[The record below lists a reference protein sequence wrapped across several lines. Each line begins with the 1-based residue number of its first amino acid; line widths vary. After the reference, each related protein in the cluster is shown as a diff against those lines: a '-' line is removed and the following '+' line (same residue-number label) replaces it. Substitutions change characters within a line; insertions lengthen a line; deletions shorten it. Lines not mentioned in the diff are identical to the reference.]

1 MQPAQLLDD
10 TDGVP
15 DMRKTLTAA
24 AAAALLFT
32 LTACGGSDG
41 AGADSH
47 NEADVTFAQQM
58 IPHHQQAIEM
68 ADLAESRAESQ
79 EVKELAADI
88 KAAQGPEIETL
99 TGWLEDWDEEVPDAD
114 MSDMSGMDH
123 SGMDMSSDGSSGM
136 TGMMSEEDMTALEAA
151 SGADFDQMWLT
162 MMIEHHQGAIEMA
175 QTEQTEG
182 EFDAAVELAEEI
194 ESAQTAEIAM
204 MQDLLAS

>member
-1 MQPAQLLDD
+1 
-10 TDGVP
+10 
-15 DMRKTLTAA
+15 
-24 AAAALLFT
+24 
-32 LTACGGSDG
+32 
-41 AGADSH
+41 
-47 NEADVTFAQQM
+47 
-58 IPHHQQAIEM
+58 
-68 ADLAESRAESQ
+68 
-79 EVKELAADI
+79 
-88 KAAQGPEIETL
+88 
-99 TGWLEDWDEEVPDAD
+99 

>member
-1 MQPAQLLDD
+1 M
-10 TDGVP
+10 
-15 DMRKTLTAA
+15 
-24 AAAALLFT
+24 LFT

-88 KAAQGPEIETL
+88 KAAQGPDIETL